1 MNRSNYLK
9 KATAVCFVALGF
21 TWLVPSGTVKAVNP
35 PPDGGYPNNNTA
47 EGQQALFSLTTGS
60 SNTALGFRALFR
72 NEAGAFNT
80 AVGSQALANTTTGG
94 GANTGIGIQ
103 ALFFNT
109 TGDDN
114 VAVGGGALRESTTA
128 SFNTAVGEAALLSD
142 QTGNENTATGKDALR
157 SNTVGSGNTANG
169 IRALNFN
176 KTGERNTAIGF
187 HSLNNNTTGSFNVA
201 LGAGAGSGVI
211 TADDVICIGRGVDGA
226 DVSGSCFI
234 GNIRGVQTQN
244 ANALPVVI
252 DGAGQLGTVASSE
265 RFKKDIAIMG
275 QASEGI
281 LSLRPVT
288 FHYKAD
294 GENTPQFGLIAEEVA
309 KVNPALVLP
318 DKEGKPYTVRYD
330 AVNAM
335 LLNEFLK
342 EHSKVEKL
350 EATVVKQHKDF
361 EAALAD
367 LKGQIQ
373 KVSAQL
379 ELNKPAPQTVV
390 NYR

>member
-1 MNRSNYLK
+1 MNRLNYLK

-72 NEAGAFNT
+72 NEAAAFNT
-80 AVGSQALANTTTGG
+80 AVGSQALENTTTGG

-169 IRALNFN
+169 IRALHFN
-176 KTGERNTAIGF
+176 RTGERNTAIGF
-187 HSLNNNTTGSFNVA
+187 NSLKNNTTGSFNVA
-201 LGAGAGSGVI
+201 LGVGAGSGVI
-211 TADDVICIGRGVDGA
+211 TADDVICIGQGVAGA
-226 DVSGSCFI
+226 DVGGTCFI

-288 FHYKAD
+288 FHYKTD
-294 GENTPQFGLIAEEVA
+294 TTGTPQFGLIAEEVA
-309 KVNPALVLP
+309 KVNPALVVP
-318 DKEGKPYTVRYD
+318 DKDGKPFTVRYD

-342 EHSKVEKL
+342 EHRKVQEL
-350 EATVVKQHKDF
+350 
-361 EAALAD
+361 EAALSAVNQRLLEQD
-367 LKGQIQ
+367 AEIR
-373 KVSAQL
+373 KVRAEI
-379 ELNKPAPQTVV
+379 ELSKSAPQTVL
-390 NYR
+390 NDR